1 MIIKFKH
8 SMVHIS
14 KEDIVLTLLF
24 VLALGLTYAYY
35 HM

>member
-1 MIIKFKH
+1 
-8 SMVHIS
+8 VHIS